1 MSQFSID
8 SSSKYTWFQNVRC
21 TFDTGTNYRVEK
33 QRNFNGQGTA
43 VYDKVIRVNDPN
55 YTEWL
60 NPDIYHL

>member
-1 MSQFSID
+1 MF
-8 SSSKYTWFQNVRC
+8 FG
-21 TFDTGTNYRVEK
+21 TGTNYRVQK

-60 NPDIYHL
+60 NPDIYHM